1 MPVPAAVK
9 TSIQA
14 RALLGSLPLGTR
26 PPISAFE
33 MMMMTPDRPIGS
45 FLTRL
50 GTWTASPVAFG
61 IVVAYAVLWLI
72 FDRQSLDWHAV
83 AALAIWLMTLF
94 IQRAEHR
101 DTQALHAKLDELLLV
116 HGHARNELVRIDD
129 EEPEEVEEYRAE
141 MRKDENI

>member
-9 TSIQA
+9 TRIQA

>member
-1 MPVPAAVK
+1 VRPAWQLA
-9 TSIQA
+9 
-14 RALLGSLPLGTR
+14 LGTR

-61 IVVAYAVLWLI
+61 IVVAYALLWLI